1 MSTPILSSVS
11 CFVYVHPK
19 TPRAS
24 ACAAMHGSG
33 IVLRADRVDGCC
45 YMTRGFFIGHR
56 RYAKDGHWIRDGG
69 FLIRKRSHAHQKR

>member
-33 IVLRADRVDGCC
+33 IALRAGRVDGCC
-45 YMTRGFFIGHR
+45 YMTRGFLSVIGDMQR
-56 RYAKDGHWIRDGG
+56 MGIG
-69 FLIRKRSHAHQKR
+69 FVTEAF